1 MSYPSLSSQVADV
14 REKIAAACTRV
25 GRDPGDVTIVAVTK
39 THPDSAVVAVRDA
52 GLTDV
57 GENRVQEMESK
68 LGSVG
73 RLGLRWH
80 LIGHLQRN
88 KVRKAIEIADLIH
101 SVDSLRLAQKISE
114 EASALGRTVEGLIQ
128 VNVAG
133 EATKGG
139 LEPERALDDIAAI
152 CALPGLR
159 IVGLMSMAPF
169 VDDED
174 VVRSV
179 FRRTRELLDRA
190 VGTPG
195 FDGRELSMGMSGD
208 YEIAIEEGSTLVR
221 LGTVLLGA
229 RTP

>member
-1 MSYPSLSSQVADV
+1 MSYPSISSRVDDV
-14 REKIAAACTRV
+14 REKIANACARV
-25 GRDPGDVTIVAVTK
+25 GRSADDVTIVAVTK
-39 THPDSAVVAVRDA
+39 THPETAVLAVRDA

-57 GENRVQEMESK
+57 GENRVQEMEEK
-68 LGSVG
+68 LESLG

-101 SVDSLRLAQKISE
+101 SVDSLRLARKISE
-114 EASALGRTVEGLIQ
+114 EAVASGRTVEALVQ

-133 EATKGG
+133 EETKGG
-139 LEPERALDDIAAI
+139 LSQDAALDEIGAI

-169 VDDED
+169 VDDEAI
-174 VVRSV
+174 VRPIFS
-179 FRRTRELLDRA
+179 RTRELLDRA
-190 VGTPG
+190 VKLDG
-195 FDGRELSMGMSGD
+195 FQGRELSMGMSGD
-208 YEIAIEEGSTLVR
+208 FEVAVQEGSTLVR